1 MVGSGQPLRCR
12 PSLEAT
18 VILESAAISVE
29 PGREE
34 EFLEALEQAKQV
46 LATAHGWR
54 DIQVHRGIERPSV
67 FLLAITWETLED
79 HTEGFRGGE
88 LFGQW
93 RALIGP
99 FFAEPPQVEHW
110 AFL

>member
-1 MVGSGQPLRCR
+1 VIV
-12 PSLEAT
+12 ETAT
-18 VILESAAISVE
+18 IAVE

-34 EFLEALEQAKQV
+34 QFVEALEQAKRV
-46 LATAHGWR
+46 LAQAPGWR
-54 DIQVHRGIERPSV
+54 DIRVHRGVERPSV

-110 AFL
+110 AIL